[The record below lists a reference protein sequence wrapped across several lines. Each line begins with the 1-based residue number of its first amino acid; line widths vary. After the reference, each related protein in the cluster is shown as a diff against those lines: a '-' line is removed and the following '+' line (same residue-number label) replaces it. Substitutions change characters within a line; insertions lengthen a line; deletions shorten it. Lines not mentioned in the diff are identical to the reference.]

1 MERVRGA
8 WKSIGD
14 RNGSA
19 LAELL
24 QAHFYFERG
33 EFDAAM
39 TQFLEYQK
47 DAKEAPPQPV
57 RIKAIENDL
66 WLGLLEW
73 RRGRIEAARQRLEHI
88 RVLFSEMPEDTGEVA
103 AQLKKNYRI
112 LQAEVWLSEGRTVE
126 AISLLEKEFS
136 LYIPIIYSWSYPR
149 LFTLYN
155 FPSDQDV
162 LARAYQKMGDIDK
175 AIVEY
180 KKLLT
185 FDPASQ
191 DRRMLNP
198 VYHYRLAILYEQKD
212 LREEAKKEYV
222 RFLQLWK
229 EADPGIPEFAD
240 AKKRHAK
247 LDGS

>member
-33 EFDAAM
+33 EFDTAIR
-39 TQFLEYQK
+39 QFSEYQK
-47 DAKEAPPQPV
+47 DVQEAILQPD

-73 RRGRIEAARQRLEHI
+73 KQAQIEAAKQRLEHI

-112 LQAEVWLSEGRTVE
+112 LQAEVWLSEGRTAE

-136 LYIPIIYSWSYPR
+136 LHIPIIYSGSYPR
-149 LFTLYN
+149 LFTWYN
-155 FPSDQDV
+155 FPLDQDV
-162 LARAYQKMGDIDK
+162 LARAYQKMGNLDK
-175 AIVEY
+175 AIEEY
-180 KKLLT
+180 KKLLI
-185 FDPASQ
+185 FDPASK

-198 VYHYRLAILYEQKD
+198 VYHYRLAQLYEQKS
-212 LREEAKKEYV
+212 LREEAKKEYA

-240 AKKRHAK
+240 AKKRLAK
-247 LDGS
+247 F